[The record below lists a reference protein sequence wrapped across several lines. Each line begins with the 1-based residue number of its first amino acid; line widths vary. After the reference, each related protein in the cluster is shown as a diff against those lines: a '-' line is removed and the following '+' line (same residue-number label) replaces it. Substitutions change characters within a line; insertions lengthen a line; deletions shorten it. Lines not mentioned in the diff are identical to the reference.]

1 MLANNTNAVA
11 APTVTKKKHPGWS
24 KFWKS
29 RQLLLLFLPGLIFY
43 LLFCYT
49 PMYGIIVAFQKYSP
63 FLGISG
69 SPFVGLAN
77 FQKIFSSHDFPIL
90 LRNTLLIGIY
100 SMIWNFPAPII
111 FALLLN
117 ECRLPRFKKGIQ
129 TISYLPSF
137 LSTVIVCS
145 MAIDMLSPSSG
156 FINMII
162 KALGFEPIY
171 FMIKPEWFRTIY
183 IATGMWSGLGTGS
196 IVYLAA
202 LSNVDQQLYEAA
214 DIDGC
219 GRLKKIWYIT
229 IPSILPTVTT
239 MLILNCGTIISVGAE
254 KVLILYNPANYSTSD
269 VLSTYV
275 YRYGL
280 EGGNFAIGTAVDLFN
295 GIVTLILLFTTN
307 WLSRKLSNTG
317 LW

>member
-1 MLANNTNAVA
+1 MLANNTTSVT
-11 APTVTKKKHPGWS
+11 APTVSAKKHPGWT
-24 KFWKS
+24 KFKKS
-29 RQLLLLFLPGLIFY
+29 RQLLLLFIPGLIFY
-43 LLFCYT
+43 LVFCYG
-49 PMYGIIVAFQKYSP
+49 PMYGIVVAFQKFSP
-63 FLGISG
+63 FLGVWN
-69 SPFVGLAN
+69 SPWVGFDN
-77 FQKIFSSHDFPIL
+77 FAKVFNSPDFPIL

-111 FALLLN
+111 FAILLN

-145 MAIDMLSPSSG
+145 MAIDLLSPSNG
-156 FINMII
+156 AINMII

-229 IPSILPTVTT
+229 LPSILPTVTT
-239 MLILNCGTIISVGAE
+239 MLILNCGTIINVGAE
-254 KVLILYNPANYSTSD
+254 KVLILYNAATYSTAD

-275 YRYGL
+275 YRYGF
-280 EGGNFAIGTAVDLFN
+280 EGGNFAVGTAIGLFN
-295 GIVTLILLFTTN
+295 SVISLILLVITN
-307 WLSRKLSNTG
+307 WASQKLSNTG